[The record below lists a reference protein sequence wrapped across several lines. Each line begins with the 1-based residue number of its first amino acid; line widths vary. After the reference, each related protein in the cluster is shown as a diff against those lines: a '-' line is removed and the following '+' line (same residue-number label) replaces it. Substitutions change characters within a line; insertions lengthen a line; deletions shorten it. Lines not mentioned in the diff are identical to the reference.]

1 LSESTRSTAH
11 IRPLIGMTVGTT
23 AGSQGRPSRVAG
35 NRAYVNALQAA
46 GAHVVLL
53 PPGQLDALPALLD
66 VLDGVLLPGGA
77 DIAPARY
84 GEAPRPELQRVDEDL
99 DAMEFALV
107 QAAAE
112 REVPVLGICR
122 GLQVVNVALG
132 GSLVQDIVADGL
144 SGENHARHDERRDL
158 LSHTIAV
165 MPGTRLAAMAGACDM
180 PVNSLHH
187 QAVREVAPGLTVSAR
202 SADGLVE
209 GLESADGRVVT
220 IQCHPEELLVHEWAR
235 ALFAD
240 LVRRAAERITTVR

>member
-1 LSESTRSTAH
+1 MRSRSRS
-11 IRPLIGMTVGTT
+11 RPLIGMTVGTT
-23 AGSQGRPSRVAG
+23 VGFQGRPPRVAG
-35 NRAYVNALQAA
+35 NRAYVSALQAA

-84 GEAPRPELQRVDEDL
+84 GEAPRPALQRVDEDL

-107 QAAAE
+107 QAAVE
-112 REVPVLGICR
+112 REMPVLGICR

-144 SGENHARHDERRDL
+144 SPENHDRHDEPRSR
-158 LSHTIAV
+158 LSHTITV
-165 MPGTRLAAMAGACDM
+165 SPGTRLAEIVGAGDLS
-180 PVNSLHH
+180 VNTLHH
-187 QAVREVAPGLTVSAR
+187 QGVRDVAPGLRVSATTP
-202 SADGLVE
+202 DGLVE
-209 GLESADGRVVT
+209 GLESPDGRVVT
-220 IQCHPEELLVHEWAR
+220 IQCHPEELVAHEWAR

-240 LVRRAAERITTVR
+240 LVREAAKRVTTVR